1 VVKRPQEKH
10 GIDTRVGQS
19 EGAGIADLSTREGW
33 SQLDTCLFNVKR
45 DRIDQVDLVSA
56 FSQPDGI
63 SPWPT
68 AYVCHD
74 GGWRREVPLEKHLS
88 AHELKRARSVGESM
102 AFEPPSIIRCKLVIA

>member
-1 VVKRPQEKH
+1 MVEGPQEKY

-19 EGAGIADLSTREGW
+19 EGAGIAGLGSGEGW
-33 SQLDTCLFNVKR
+33 SQLDACLFNVKR

-63 SPWPT
+63 ATWPT

-74 GGWRREVPLEKHLS
+74 GGWSREVPLEKHLG
-88 AHELKRARSVGESM
+88 AHELKGARSVGKSIT
-102 AFEPPSIIRCKLVIA
+102 FEPPCIVRRKLVIA